1 MKCISV
7 CFKRIGSGCVYK
19 LTDRPTTSDLIMLD
33 SNILDPCFMP
43 RCFRLDQVTPHLGH
57 TPVTHTLT
65 NEHVKAYSK
74 FTIN

>member
-33 SNILDPCFMP
+33 SDILDPCFVP
-43 RCFRLDQVTPHLGH
+43 LHDVL
-57 TPVTHTLT
+57 L
-65 NEHVKAYSK
+65 VKSQPSIIY
-74 FTIN
+74 